1 MATFN
6 EIINQTAELEAIL
19 EESGGELTP
28 ELEDAFDKLAQDM
41 TQKVDGYGFLMRKLK
56 ANIDASK
63 EIIKQMQA
71 AVKAKE
77 NSLKNLKEHLAYNM
91 KMYGMDRLAGDT
103 CTLSLRHTTSL
114 ETDDMTLLSPYQDA
128 IQSAQNSLPS
138 WIKLKAE
145 VSKTELKAEY
155 KEGSKNMPAG
165 MTYKDSTSI
174 QIR

>member
-6 EIINQTAELEAIL
+6 DIINQTAELEAIL

-28 ELEDAFDKLAQDM
+28 ELEEAFDRLSQDM
-41 TQKVDGYGFLMRKLK
+41 TKKVDGYGFLMRKLK

-77 NSLKNLKEHLAYNM
+77 NNLKNLKEHLAYNM
-91 KMYGMDRLAGDT
+91 QFYGMDRLAGDT
-103 CTLSLRHTTSL
+103 CTLSLRNSTSL
-114 ETDDMTLLSPYQDA
+114 ETDDAVLLSPYQDI
-128 IQSAQNSLPS
+128 IQSAQNELPS

-145 VSKTELKAEY
+145 VGKTELKAAF
-155 KEGSKNMPAG
+155 KEGDENMPAG
-165 MTYKDSTSI
+165 MNYKNSKSL